1 MDNQLSLFEPLDR
14 TGRQKEC
21 LKAWINAKCKGSI
34 VATTGFGKT
43 RVGLMASKLLSQKY
57 PNLKIIVVVPT
68 DTLQRQWQAQL
79 FEMGLAGQSEVMIIN
94 TLVNSYHQCD
104 LLILD
109 EAHRYASPV
118 FSQVF
123 TKVKYTFILALSAT
137 MERLDGKHEF
147 LYKYCPVVD
156 RINDLEAIAN
166 GWVAQS
172 IEYKVILDVADIEIY
187 KQITKEF
194 NEHFEFFQY
203 NFDLATS
210 MLGKNGYVMRSA
222 YRDKMCEENK
232 SLDPKETFK
241 MITYHATAL
250 ARALQARKKFINEH
264 PDKIR
269 LTREII
275 KHRPNAKIITFSAT
289 TEIAEKIG
297 YGYVYT
303 GKDSKKKGRITLNEF
318 ATKPSGV
325 LNTVKKCDE
334 GLDCPGINLAIILG
348 YDSSPTRYKQRKG
361 RAIRKEGNK
370 ISELFTFVINDTV
383 ETAWFAKSHSEDPNK
398 KKDTPEGN
406 EPIPINEENLMKV
419 LRGED
424 YETYKRPVTKFTFRF

>member
-1 MDNQLSLFEPLDR
+1 M
-14 TGRQKEC
+14 
-21 LKAWINAKCKGSI
+21 
-34 VATTGFGKT
+34 
-43 RVGLMASKLLSQKY
+43 KY
-57 PNLKIIVVVPT
+57 K
-68 DTLQRQWQAQL
+68 
-79 FEMGLAGQSEVMIIN
+79 
-94 TLVNSYHQCD
+94 
-104 LLILD
+104 
-109 EAHRYASPV
+109 
-118 FSQVF
+118 
-123 TKVKYTFILALSAT
+123 FILALSAT
-137 MERLDGKHEF
+137 MERLDGKHEL

-172 IEYKVILDVADIEIY
+172 IEYKVILDVPDIDIY

-194 NEHFEFFQY
+194 NEHFEFFNY

-210 MLGKNGYVMRSA
+210 MLGKEGYKIRSV
-222 YRDKMCEENK
+222 YRDKLCEENK
-232 SLDPKETFK
+232 GLDPKETFK

-264 PDKIR
+264 PEKIR

-275 KHRPNAKIITFSAT
+275 KYRPNAKIITFSAT

-318 ATKPSGV
+318 ANKPSGV

-383 ETAWFAKSHSEDPNK
+383 ETSWFAKSHSENSSK
-398 KKDTPEGN
+398 KKEISEVN

-424 YETYKRPVTKFTFRF
+424 YETYKRPVSKFTFRF

>member
-1 MDNQLSLFEPLDR
+1 MSQQLSLFEPLDR

-21 LKAWINAKCKGSI
+21 LKAWINNKCKGSI

-43 RVGLMASKLLSQKY
+43 RVGLMASKLLASKF
-57 PNLKIIVVVPT
+57 PGLRIIVVVPT
-68 DTLQRQWQAQL
+68 DALQNQWNAQL
-79 FEMGLAGQSEVMIIN
+79 FEMGLSGQAEVIIVN
-94 TLVNSYHQCD
+94 TLIKDKHKCD

-109 EAHRYASPV
+109 EAHRYASPE
-118 FSQVF
+118 FSKLFKLVE
-123 TKVKYTFILALSAT
+123 YRFILALSAT

-172 IEYKVILDVADIEIY
+172 IEYKVILDVPDIDIY
-187 KQITKEF
+187 RQLTAEF
-194 NEHFEFFQY
+194 NEHFEFFNY
-203 NFDLATS
+203 DFDLATS
-210 MLGKNGYVMRSA
+210 MLGKEGFKIRSA
-222 YRDKMCEENK
+222 YRDKLCEMNK
-232 SLDPKETFK
+232 TLNPKETFK

-264 PDKIR
+264 PEKIR

-275 KHRPNAKIITFSAT
+275 KYRPNAKIITFSAT
-289 TEIAEKIG
+289 TEIAEQIG
-297 YGYVYT
+297 VGYVYT
-303 GKDSKKKGRITLNEF
+303 GKESKKKNRITLEEF
-318 ATKPSGV
+318 ARKPSGV

-370 ISELFTFVINDTV
+370 IAELFTFVINDTV
-383 ETAWFAKSHSEDPNK
+383 ETTWFAKSHSKDPSK
-398 KKDTPEGN
+398 KEKG
-406 EPIPINEENLMKV
+406 EPDNDAIPINEENLMKV
-419 LRGED
+419 LRGEE
-424 YETYKRPVTKFTFRF
+424 YETYKRPVSKFTFRF